1 MKSYKILFDTDVLV
15 PVWCGRAIGTGIYYS
30 AYYILLEML
39 RREDLE
45 VVVFSGT
52 GQTGRLAYAL
62 EKMSLS
68 SFSYTLNIW
77 PTDIFSKG
85 ISCCEYYR
93 FKSFEKYKKKFWL
106 RFKRAIVKLLMQKPL
121 EKLEFYKQRWFNT
134 INSFDIYFSPMYKIP
149 DYIEKNKHIKKYV
162 MLYDTVPLI
171 MDNNIASD
179 ENSWYMQLIKQIN
192 QNDNYFTI
200 SDFAKNEFIRH
211 ISALREDQI
220 EVTHLA
226 AGSSFYPD
234 RASER
239 NSAVRKKYGIPQNKR
254 YFLSLCTIEPRKNL
268 VFAVKNFIAFI
279 KNNNITD
286 LVFVLAGGHWAQFSA
301 EISKEISDFDN
312 QNFIIIQTGY
322 VAEEDLSPLY
332 SNAECFVYVSK
343 YEGFGLPP
351 LEAMQCGTPVITSN
365 AASLP
370 EVVGDA
376 GMMVDPYD
384 DSALIKAY
392 EDIYSDGELRKE
404 LSRKGIERAKQFS
417 WKKCVDTMVEKFKE

>member
-1 MKSYKILFDTDVLV
+1 MTILFDTDVLV

-39 RREDLE
+39 KREDLE
-45 VVVFSGT
+45 VIVFSGS
-52 GQTGRLAYAL
+52 GQTGRLVYAL

-68 SFSYTLNIW
+68 YLQVW

-85 ISCCEYYR
+85 IVCCEHYR
-93 FKSFEKYKKKFWL
+93 FKSFEQYKKKFWP

-134 INSFDIYFSPMYKIP
+134 VNSFDIYFSPMYKLP

-162 MLYDTVPLI
+162 MLYDPVPLV
-171 MDNNIASD
+171 MDDNIASFED
-179 ENSWYMQLIKQIN
+179 SWFMQLVHQIN
-192 QNDNYFTI
+192 KNDNYFTI
-200 SDFAKNEFIRH
+200 SDFAKKEFVCH
-211 ISALREDQI
+211 VSALDEDSI
-220 EVTHLA
+220 TATHLA
-226 AGSSFYPD
+226 AGNSFYPD
-234 RASER
+234 RDAER
-239 NSAVRKKYGIPQNKR
+239 NRTVREKYGIPQDKR

-268 VFAVKNFIAFI
+268 VFAVKNFITFI

-301 EISKEISDFDN
+301 EISKAISDFDN
-312 QNFIIIQTGY
+312 QNSIIIQTGY
-322 VAEEDLSPLY
+322 VDEEDLSPLY

-365 AASLP
+365 VASLP

-376 GMMVDPYD
+376 GIMVNPYD

-392 EDIYSDGELRKE
+392 ESIYSDVDLRKE
-404 LSRKGIERAKQFS
+404 LSKKGIERAKQFS